1 MTLEKQL
8 TEKVLGLKENLKVHE
23 KKIDLIDKEIKDI
36 KDEGN
41 KKISELQQERTM
53 IVAQVLKDRGA
64 IEKIEEVFNVQNQV
78 ESK

>member
-1 MTLEKQL
+1 M
-8 TEKVLGLKENLKVHE
+8 HE

-36 KDEGN
+36 KDEGT

-53 IVAQVLKDRGA
+53 IVTQVLKDKGA

-78 ESK
+78 ESN

>member
-1 MTLEKQL
+1 MTLEKKL
-8 TEKVLGLKENLKVHE
+8 TEKVLTLKENLKVHE

-53 IVAQVLKDRGA
+53 IVTQVLKDRGA